1 MSFAHPESLWLLTLL
16 VPLLIWTLRGR
27 WRRRKRWQ
35 SLAQRGR
42 PSRDGTP
49 GIVGAI
55 ACLCIAIAQPRW
67 GNLPSPNLPPGHDLV
82 VVIDVSRSMAAED
95 AVPNRLAVAVEVAA
109 SLVKTLG
116 QDASNR
122 AAVVAFA
129 GRGVLRCPVTE
140 NLGAV
145 LDALARLRPGSVSPG
160 GTDLAAAL
168 DTAIEAVAVD
178 PQEHA
183 QGRAVVIFSDGED
196 HAERWNSRLERLR
209 EQDIVVHAV
218 SIGDADEGHPVPVGK
233 VPEPLKFEGQ
243 TVLSKRLDSA
253 LETIARGTGG
263 TIVKLGLASADLG
276 TLYESKI
283 EPLARRQ
290 HEATRLAGKAERF
303 PLFLLTAFALL
314 IVGCL
319 PANRSWHWNWHWRWN
334 WRGSASWRRPIR
346 GVGLASVLVTAV
358 FALGATQTQNPPQVP
373 AESAQTAVARGK
385 ALYHA
390 DKLEEALQAFETA
403 IARAPHSAVARYNA
417 AATLYNLKRYPQ
429 ARERYQEAR
438 VRAGAVLRMKID
450 YALGNTSLYLGEVTA
465 AIKAYDDCL
474 SSTAGGSS
482 LEQVRL
488 DAEENRRY
496 AIEQAQ
502 APAIADSENPDGKS
516 PSPKQSGRRG
526 PNPRQNGDD
535 SPPDDQG
542 DSGPGGGGP
551 NSDGDQQDE
560 RNRPPNRRR
569 RTGGGGHTGKTP
581 QGIRGDT
588 PEDRLDTALEHIR
601 EAVESRRLPEEL
613 PPESPAQGKDW

>member
-1 MSFAHPESLWLLTLL
+1 MSFAHPESLWLLALL
-16 VPLLIWTLRGR
+16 APLLIWTVRGR

-55 ACLCIAIAQPRW
+55 VCLIVAIAQPRW
-67 GNLPSPNLPPGHDLV
+67 GNLPSPALPPGHDLV

-95 AVPNRLAVAVEVAA
+95 AVPNRLAVAVEVAG
-109 SLVKTLG
+109 SLVNTLG
-116 QDASNR
+116 QDPSNR

-129 GRGVLRCPVTE
+129 GRGVLRCPLTE

-145 LDALARLRPGSVSPG
+145 LDALHRLRPGSVTPG
-160 GTDLAAAL
+160 GTDLGAAL
-168 DTAIEAVAVD
+168 DAAIEAVAVD

-183 QGRAVVIFSDGED
+183 QGRAIVIFSDGED
-196 HAERWNSRLERLR
+196 HADRWLSRLERLHQ
-209 EQDIVVHAV
+209 QDIVVHAV

-233 VPEPLKFEGQ
+233 VPEPLKFEGA
-243 TVLSKRLDSA
+243 TVLSKRLDMA
-253 LETIARGTGG
+253 LEAIARGTGG
-263 TIVKLGLASADLG
+263 TIVKLGLSSADLG

-290 HEATRLAGKAERF
+290 HEAARLAGKAERF

-319 PANRSWHWNWHWRWN
+319 PANRSWHWNWRP
-334 WRGSASWRRPIR
+334 APSWRRPPR
-346 GVGLASVLVTAV
+346 GLGPASVLAAAL
-358 FALGATQTQNPPQVP
+358 FALGAVNHPAQVS
-373 AESAQTAVARGK
+373 AESAQIAVIQGK
-385 ALYHA
+385 TLFDAERF
-390 DKLEEALQAFETA
+390 EEALKSFETA
-403 IARAPHSAVARYNA
+403 IERAPRSPVARYNA
-417 AATLYNLKRYPQ
+417 AATLYKLKRHAE

-438 VRAGAVLRMKID
+438 LRAGAVLRMKID
-450 YALGNTSLYLGEVTA
+450 YALGNTALVLGEVTA
-465 AIKAYDDCL
+465 AIKSYDDCL
-474 SSTAGGSS
+474 NSTAGGASV
-482 LEQVRL
+482 EQVRR
-488 DAEENRRY
+488 DAEVNRRY

-502 APAIADSENPDGKS
+502 APAIADSEHPDGQS
-516 PSPKQSGRRG
+516 PSPRQSRRRG

-542 DSGPGGGGP
+542 DSGAAGGGA

-560 RNRPPNRRR
+560 RNRPQNRRR
-569 RTGGGGHTGKTP
+569 RTGGGGHSGKTP
-581 QGIRGDT
+581 QGVRGDM
-588 PEDRLDTALEHIR
+588 PEDRLDAALEHIR